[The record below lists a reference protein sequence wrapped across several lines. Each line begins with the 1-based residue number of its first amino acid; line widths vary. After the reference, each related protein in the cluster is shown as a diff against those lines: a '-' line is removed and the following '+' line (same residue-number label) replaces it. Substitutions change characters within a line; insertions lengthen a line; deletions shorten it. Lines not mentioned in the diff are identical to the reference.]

1 MLRKYILIVALF
13 FSLLACSQAAPT
25 PSRPDVVPLNAMW
38 IGGVDGGAWVII
50 SKPANQP
57 PHVYY
62 GEIYGDQAGDKWYVG
77 RLALHP
83 ANDPVFDM
91 NDPETFSVWD
101 GDNLL
106 LKDGRVLK
114 AMDPFNPFSGN

>member
-1 MLRKYILIVALF
+1 MLRNRIFIVTLLF
-13 FSLLACSQAAPT
+13 SMLACSQASSP
-25 PSRPDVVPLNAMW
+25 PGRPDGVPSNAMW
-38 IGGVDGGAWVII
+38 IGGVDGGAWVVV
-50 SKPANQP
+50 SKPADQP

-83 ANDPVFDM
+83 PNDPVLNM
-91 NDPETFSVWD
+91 NDPETFGMWD

-106 LKDGRVLK
+106 LNDGRVLK
-114 AMDPFNPFSGN
+114 AMDPFNPFGSK